1 MQQDKVLLMI
11 GLAKRAGKIC
21 SGAPLCEKEIKAKR
35 SELIIIAKDT
45 SSASKKSI
53 TDSCKHYDV
62 KYIEYSTMF
71 DLGNAVGSDGVRTVV
86 SVNDKRFADTI
97 MNKYADLNQ
106 KGMVN

>member
-1 MQQDKVLLMI
+1 MPQDKVLLMI
-11 GLAKRAGKIC
+11 GLARRAGKIC

-45 SSASKKSI
+45 SSASKKAI
-53 TDSCKHYDV
+53 TDSCNHYNV
-62 KYIEYSTMF
+62 MYIEYSNMD
-71 DLGNAVGSDGVRTVV
+71 DLGKAVGADGVRTVI
-86 SVNDKRFADTI
+86 SVNDNGFANAI